1 MSRLPRIRVCKP
13 ILGRIPFT
21 TDRGN
26 RASLSTLRTPK
37 TFRSMRTQ
45 FRGAKNQR
53 QYLRSHQTLSCSMP
67 SKRGIVHP
75 HRSAKPTVDR
85 RDSAP
90 DRLLM
95 SLERSHSR
103 KTKLPS
109 GWPESP
115 SNSRDLSQAIPATA
129 VLPRSASLANAMRS
143 QDSSGS
149 RRCPRSSV
157 VRVVGLGFQ
166 HGFFY
171 ESLTAGLLR
180 NSWPYDRKAVVTC
193 QSDRI
198 IIHPSPRLWATQL
211 FPTVSKF
218 LKRKERPL
226 VGCGEDL
233 FSMPVK
239 GSLLT
244 RL

>member
-115 SNSRDLSQAIPATA
+115 SNSRDLSQAIPAQPYF
-129 VLPRSASLANAMRS
+129 PRCASLANAMRS
-143 QDSSGS
+143 QDSLGS
-149 RRCPRSSV
+149 RRCPRRLRIAGAKRLKDDGSFSFPGLRESNRWPPPQLLA
-157 VRVVGLGFQ
+157 VRQKSCSYL
-166 HGFFY
+166 
-171 ESLTAGLLR
+171 
-180 NSWPYDRKAVVTC
+180 P
-193 QSDRI
+193 
-198 IIHPSPRLWATQL
+198 
-211 FPTVSKF
+211 
-218 LKRKERPL
+218 KR
-226 VGCGEDL
+226 
-233 FSMPVK
+233 
-239 GSLLT
+239 
-244 RL
+244 